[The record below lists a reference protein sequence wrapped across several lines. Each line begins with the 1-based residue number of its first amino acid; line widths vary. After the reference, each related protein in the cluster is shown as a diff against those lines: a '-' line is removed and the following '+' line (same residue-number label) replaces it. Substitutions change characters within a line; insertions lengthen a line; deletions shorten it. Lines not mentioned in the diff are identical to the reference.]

1 MKTIGLIGGMS
12 WESTALYYRIL
23 NEEVKSALGGLHSAR
38 VVLYSVDFDEIEKLQ
53 STGRWDEAGLQLA
66 QAAQALA
73 RAGAELLVLATNT
86 MHKVAP
92 QIQQAVAIP
101 LLHIADATAERIRE
115 HGLQKVGLIATR
127 FTMEETFYHGRLTDE
142 YGLEVI
148 TPDSD
153 DRAFIHQV
161 IYQELCLGIINPDSR
176 ARFREIM
183 AGLTAQGAEG
193 IILGCTEITMLVTAD
208 DASVPLFDTT
218 QIHAQSAVQH
228 ALRENEM

>member
-12 WESTALYYRIL
+12 WESTTLYYRIL
-23 NEEVKSALGGLHSAR
+23 NEEVKRALGGLHSAR
-38 VVLYSVDFDEIEKLQ
+38 VVLYSVDFEEIEKLQ
-53 STGRWDEAGLQLA
+53 SSGRWDEAGHQLA

-92 QIQQAVAIP
+92 QIQQAVAVP
-101 LLHIADATAERIRE
+101 LLHIADATAERIQE
-115 HGLQKVGLIATR
+115 HHLKKVGLIATR
-127 FTMEETFYHGRLTDE
+127 FTMEEAFYQGRLTDV

-153 DRAFIHQV
+153 DRAFIHRV
-161 IYQELCLGIINPDSR
+161 IYQELCLGIINPESR
-176 ARFREIM
+176 MRFREIM
-183 AGLTAQGAEG
+183 AGLAAKGAEG
-193 IILGCTEITMLVTAD
+193 IILGCTEITMLVTAE

-218 QIHAQSAVQH
+218 LIHAQSAVQH
-228 ALRENEM
+228 ALREIGM

>member
-23 NEEVKSALGGLHSAR
+23 NEEVKRALGGLHSAR

-53 STGRWDEAGLQLA
+53 SSGRWDEAGHQLA

-92 QIQQAVAIP
+92 HIQQAVAVP
-101 LLHIADATAERIRE
+101 LLHIADATAERIQE
-115 HGLQKVGLIATR
+115 HHLKKVGLIATR
-127 FTMEETFYHGRLTDE
+127 FTMEEAFYQGRLTDA

-148 TPDSD
+148 TPDSE
-153 DRAFIHQV
+153 DRAFIHRV
-161 IYQELCLGIINPDSR
+161 IYQELCLGIINPESR
-176 ARFREIM
+176 MRFREIM
-183 AGLTAQGAEG
+183 TGLAAKGAEG
-193 IILGCTEITMLVTAD
+193 IILGCTEITMLVTAE

-218 QIHAQSAVQH
+218 LIHAQSAVQH
-228 ALRENEM
+228 ALRESGM